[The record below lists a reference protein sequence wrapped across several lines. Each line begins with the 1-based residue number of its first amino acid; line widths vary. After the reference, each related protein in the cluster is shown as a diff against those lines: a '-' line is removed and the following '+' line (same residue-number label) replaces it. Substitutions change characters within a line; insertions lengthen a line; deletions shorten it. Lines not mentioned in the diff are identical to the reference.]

1 MIKDFSIF
9 IDESYLDS
17 NYAPLYHHTTTYA
30 FFSIINDNELKK
42 TEIEN
47 SYKGKKI
54 KMVSLTRKKDLDLEH
69 YKPFLDVVIELDTNL
84 LNKKY
89 KIIPYDFFIHSKKE
103 VRPKSDNSRKEPFEF
118 EEIILKDIDNI
129 MDYIISVNFKDMSIF
144 DRQIASILPILKTNN
159 KIIYKNGKLY

>member
-1 MIKDFSIF
+1 M
-9 IDESYLDS
+9 
-17 NYAPLYHHTTTYA
+17 
-30 FFSIINDNELKK
+30 
-42 TEIEN
+42 
-47 SYKGKKI
+47 
-54 KMVSLTRKKDLDLEH
+54 
-69 YKPFLDVVIELDTNL
+69 DTNL

>member
-69 YKPFLDVVIELDTNL
+69 Y
-84 LNKKY
+84 
-89 KIIPYDFFIHSKKE
+89 
-103 VRPKSDNSRKEPFEF
+103 
-118 EEIILKDIDNI
+118 
-129 MDYIISVNFKDMSIF
+129 
-144 DRQIASILPILKTNN
+144 
-159 KIIYKNGKLY
+159 